1 MNHDQ
6 QLDDRARSALEQRL
20 AELDG
25 ATLSRLSQARAH
37 ALEQGMRRH
46 HHWLTTWLPA
56 AGAFA
61 AAALVAFN
69 VWYVQPQEFVAPDPA
84 LLENLAL
91 EETSP
96 TVDDLE
102 FLDWL
107 ARNGNG
113 AA

>member
-1 MNHDQ
+1 MHDDQ
-6 QLDDRARSALEQRL
+6 QLDDRARAALEQRL
-20 AELDG
+20 AALDG

-37 ALEQGMRRH
+37 ALQHGLRRR
-46 HHWLTTWLPA
+46 HHWLTVWLPA

-61 AAALVAFN
+61 MAALVAVN
-69 VWYVQPQEFVAPDPA
+69 VWYVQPDEFVAPEPA
-84 LLENLAL
+84 LLEELAL

-96 TVDDLE
+96 PVDDLE

-107 ARNGNG
+107 AGNGNG

>member
-1 MNHDQ
+1 MHDDQ
-6 QLDDRARSALEQRL
+6 QLNAHARQALEQRV
-20 AELDG
+20 AALDG
-25 ATLSRLSQARAH
+25 ATLSRLSRARAH
-37 ALEQGMRRH
+37 ALEHGMRRR
-46 HHWLTTWLPA
+46 HHWLTVWLPA

-69 VWYVQPQEFVAPDPA
+69 VWYVQPQELVAPDPA

-91 EETSP
+91 EAAP
-96 TVDDLE
+96 PAVDDLE
-102 FLDWL
+102 FFDWL